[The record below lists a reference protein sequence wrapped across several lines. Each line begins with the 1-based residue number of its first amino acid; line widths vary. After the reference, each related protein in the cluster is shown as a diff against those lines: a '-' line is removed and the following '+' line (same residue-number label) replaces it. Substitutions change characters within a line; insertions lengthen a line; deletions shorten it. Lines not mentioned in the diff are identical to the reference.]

1 MGATRSGEPIDP
13 ALLMVLDEAAKI
25 APVLELAVFA
35 SSGAGQ
41 GLQLVTLVQDVAQV
55 HGRWRD
61 AADL

>member
-25 APVLELAVFA
+25 APVLDLDVLA

-55 HGRWRD
+55 HGRRRD